1 MRTHDNHEE
10 NESFILHLTAVFSFG
25 RNGSKR
31 NARSL
36 LALLLKPFPIFRA
49 NITLFEKP
57 SFTCG
62 SKAKLSLLKY
72 SGALDTALL

>member
-1 MRTHDNHEE
+1 MKKMNHL
-10 NESFILHLTAVFSFG
+10 SYISQLCFHLVEMEV
-25 RNGSKR
+25 REMH
-31 NARSL
+31 
-36 LALLLKPFPIFRA
+36 ALLLKPFPIFRA